1 MASNKLKSIRQLLA
15 AAALSVSC
23 LAAVPA
29 HAQVSGL
36 EIVAPASPGGGWD
49 QHARALQQALMAKN
63 LATGVQVVNVPGAG
77 GTIGLAQFV
86 TAKKRN
92 PTLLIGGQIMQ
103 GAILTNKSPVTLDQV
118 TPLARLTGE
127 YTALVVP
134 TDSPIQSLQDLTGK
148 FKADPGSVSWGGGSA
163 GGSDQILAGL
173 IAKEVGVE
181 PARINYVATA
191 GGGELMAQILGG
203 HITVAMGGY
212 NEFAPQIK
220 DGKLRAVAL
229 SAPERLPDV
238 ATPTL
243 KEQGVNLEFINWR
256 GVFAKPGLKAAEK
269 KQLEDMVAAVAASD
283 EWKETLRQRGWLD
296 LYQPAGE
303 FDAYLK
309 AEQVRVKE
317 TLEDIGLVKG

>member
-1 MASNKLKSIRQLLA
+1 MLLTKSKTFRQLLA
-15 AAALSVSC
+15 AAALSIGA
-23 LAAVPA
+23 LTAIPA

-92 PTLLIGGQIMQ
+92 PSLLIGGQIMQ

-134 TDSPIQSLQDLTGK
+134 TDSPIQSLQDLIGK

-173 IAKEVGVE
+173 IAKEAGVE
-181 PARINYVATA
+181 PSKVNYIATA
-191 GGGELMAQILGG
+191 GGGEVLAAVLGG
-203 HITVAMGGY
+203 HITAAVSGY
-212 NEFAPQIK
+212 NEFAPQIQS
-220 DGKLRAVAL
+220 GKLRALAV
-229 SAPERLPDV
+229 SSPERLEGVD
-238 ATPTL
+238 TPTL
-243 KEQGVNLEFINWR
+243 KEQGVNLEFVNWR
-256 GVFAKPGLKAAEK
+256 GIFAPGGIKDSERKEFDTLMTK
-269 KQLEDMVAAVAASD
+269 VTSSS
-283 EWKETLRQRGWLD
+283 EWKDLAKQRGWID
-296 LYQPAGE
+296 LYLPSAE
-303 FDAYLK
+303 FAQFLK
-309 AEQVRVKE
+309 TERSQIE
-317 TLEDIGLVKG
+317 GTLTELGLVK

>member
-1 MASNKLKSIRQLLA
+1 MAANSLRSIRYLLA

-23 LAAVPA
+23 FAAVPA
-29 HAQVSGL
+29 LAQVSGL

-49 QHARALQQALMAKN
+49 QHARALQQTLMSRN
-63 LATGVQVVNVPGAG
+63 LAKGVQVVNVPGAG

-92 PTLLIGGQIMQ
+92 PSLLIGGQIMQ

-134 TDSPIQSLQDLTGK
+134 TDSPIQSLQDLIGK
-148 FKADPGSVSWGGGSA
+148 FKAEPGSVSWGGGSA

-181 PARINYVATA
+181 PAKINYVATA

-296 LYQPAGE
+296 LYQPAGD
-303 FDAYLK
+303 FAAYLK
-309 AEQVRVKE
+309 SEQTRVKA
-317 TLEDIGLVKG
+317 TLEDIGLVK

>member
-36 EIVAPASPGGGWD
+36 EIIAPASPGGGWD
-49 QHARALQQALMAKN
+49 QTARAMQAALEKAG
-63 LATGVQVVNVPGAG
+63 LASGVQVLNVSGAG

-134 TDSPIQSLQDLTGK
+134 TDSPIQSLQDLIGK

-173 IAKEVGVE
+173 IAKEVGVD
-181 PARINYVATA
+181 PAKINYVATA

-269 KQLEDMVAAVAASD
+269 KQLEDMIAAVAASD

-296 LYQPAGE
+296 LYQPAGD
-303 FDAYLK
+303 FAAYLK
-309 AEQVRVKE
+309 SEQTRVKA
-317 TLEDIGLVKG
+317 TLEDIGLVK

>member
-1 MASNKLKSIRQLLA
+1 MVSNKFKSIRPLLA
-15 AAALSVSC
+15 AAALSVSVF
-23 LAAVPA
+23 AAVPVQ
-29 HAQVSGL
+29 AQVSGL

-49 QHARALQQALMAKN
+49 QHARALQQALMTKN

-92 PTLLIGGQIMQ
+92 PSLLIGGQIMQ

-134 TDSPIQSLQDLTGK
+134 TDSPVQSLQDLIGK
-148 FKADPGSVSWGGGSA
+148 FKTDPGSVSWGGGSA

-238 ATPTL
+238 AAPTL
-243 KEQGVNLEFINWR
+243 KEQGVNLDFINWR
-256 GVFAKPGLKAAEK
+256 GVFAKPGLKATEK
-269 KQLEDMVAAVAASD
+269 KQLEDMVAAVVASS

-296 LYQPAGE
+296 LYQPSGE
-303 FDAYLK
+303 FAAYLN

-317 TLEDIGLVKG
+317 TLESIGLIKG